1 MTTALITSIMSLLAY
16 LLPLVVEGVKVYQGR
31 QKGADHEANIQ
42 EYRKALGK
50 GDSTALAACNADQH
64 DRVRAALGGR

>member
-1 MTTALITSIMSLLAY
+1 MTAALVTSLLSLLAY
-16 LLPLVVEGVKVYQGR
+16 LLPLLVEGVKVYQEK
-31 QKGADHEANIQ
+31 QKGLDHEANIQ

-50 GDSTALAACNADQH
+50 GDPAAVAACNADQH